1 MGGDLGQAPRGASL
15 IELGHLPDLRASYVG
30 GQGGGPGSLSAWC
43 GASDQRVSGTAAMP
57 LRADPRCWRAHS
69 GAVSLCAEGSGSS
82 FPRPPWD
89 CPLPLKAATPTG
101 SEVSENMFD
110 TE

>member
-43 GASDQRVSGTAAMP
+43 GASDQSIWNGRYAPPRRSPVLASP
-57 LRADPRCWRAHS
+57 LWSC
-69 GAVSLCAEGSGSS
+69 
-82 FPRPPWD
+82 
-89 CPLPLKAATPTG
+89 LPLC
-101 SEVSENMFD
+101 
-110 TE
+110 